1 MVHVV
6 YDTVF
11 QLLNYTLKYLEMKY
25 LFYVHHAQESV
36 VQIETA
42 WLSLYAGMLLTGLY
56 INRLSV
62 YLMVTITMSVQ
73 QQLN

>member
-25 LFYVHHAQESV
+25 LFYVRHA
-36 VQIETA
+36 
-42 WLSLYAGMLLTGLY
+42 
-56 INRLSV
+56 
-62 YLMVTITMSVQ
+62 
-73 QQLN
+73 